1 MPRKRKEPK
10 LESGQPITP
19 SADEKAKQ
27 ERLTRLEKWKTRVA
41 QAMKRRREWELDF
54 RVEDLERFFLGDQ
67 LESGRKKKQ
76 DLVFNH
82 FRAKARTLKPNL
94 FYTAPKSLARP
105 CQVCRRPPQE

>member
-1 MPRKRKEPK
+1 VLIRQPPRSTLFPYTTLFR
-10 LESGQPITP
+10 S
-19 SADEKAKQ
+19 
-27 ERLTRLEKWKTRVA
+27 LEKWKTRVA

-94 FYTAPKSLARP
+94 FYTAPKFFVRP
-105 CQVCRRPPQE
+105 LPGLRPPAEELN